1 MNLLSHYC
9 FKFAHLKKICTL
21 LASYEPN
28 FEIYMKSTFMW
39 VHDAHLPY
47 SNVTL
52 HAKIYIQGD
61 SFPLPFTLTMPTSR
75 SQRLCPL
82 SECKV
87 MYVCLCVSSKEY
99 VQVFLCFE
107 RGHVAAYKETV
118 CLCVSWSAVCPCGC
132 V

>member
-1 MNLLSHYC
+1 MNPTLKYT
-9 FKFAHLKKICTL
+9 FRAHSCGYT
-21 LASYEPN
+21 
-28 FEIYMKSTFMW
+28 
-39 VHDAHLPY
+39 DAHLPY

-52 HAKIYIQGD
+52 HTQIYIQGD

-87 MYVCLCVSSKEY
+87 VYVCLCVSGKEY

-107 RGHVAAYKETV
+107 CGHVAAYKETV
-118 CLCVSWSAVCPCGC
+118 CVCVCLLECCVPVWLCVTESVCVGGGC
-132 V
+132 YLNKKERK